1 MEFTFQQQEVRQ
13 WLERRRAIMLAH
25 NYQPGPIQDVADL
38 VGDSL
43 ELSIAAAKTDAE
55 VIVFCGVHFMAET
68 AAILCPDKTVLLP
81 RTDLGCCLAESVKV
95 DKLKARKA
103 ELPGVPVVT
112 YVNSTAAVKAESD
125 ICCTSANAVRVV
137 NSLTAPRVL
146 MIPDQNLALYV
157 ARHTPKSVEI
167 ITWEGWCNVHDGLS
181 AEEVLKC
188 REVHPQAVF
197 LAHPEC
203 NPEVLD
209 QADAIRSTSGMLQYV
224 REAAAQEFI
233 IGTEQG
239 ILHRMRK
246 ENPGKVFHS
255 PCRRLIC
262 RPMKRMTMADVLS
275 ALKENRY
282 QVTVPEEIRLRALQ
296 AVERMLAV
304 PRD

>member
-1 MEFTFQQQEVRQ
+1 MEFDAQQQEVRE
-13 WLERRRAIMLAH
+13 WLKRRRAIMLAH

-43 ELSIAAAKTDAE
+43 ELSMAAAKTDAD

-81 RTDLGCCLAESVKV
+81 RTDVGCCLAESVKV
-95 DKLKARKA
+95 DKLKARKE

-137 NSLTAPRVL
+137 NSLTASRVL
-146 MIPDQNLALYV
+146 MVPDQNLALYV

-181 AEEVLKC
+181 PEDVQAC
-188 REVHPQAVF
+188 REAHPQAVF

-209 QADAIRSTSGMLQYV
+209 LADAIRSTSGMLQYV
-224 REAAAQEFI
+224 REAEAREFI
-233 IGTEQG
+233 IGTEKG
-239 ILHRMRK
+239 ILHRMQK

-255 PCRRLIC
+255 PSKRLIC

-275 ALKENRY
+275 ALKENRHII
-282 QVTVPEEIRLRALQ
+282 TVPEETRLRALK